1 MKSNIGSF
9 FSYGDDNR
17 VHQGN
22 LYRDI
27 KIIIDYDITDVEEI
41 VQLKMP
47 YMFILS
53 QECDL
58 KNDFESF
65 NDYTSVMDKEQYF
78 NALNKEEDFIIEN
91 NKCENKTN
99 KKFID
104 EFRPIHDKCIP
115 SILSCP
121 AFPAEE
127 VREGFHL
134 FETDY
139 VVMDEKGN
147 PKKTKWKS
155 IKRNETPRYHYI
167 EGDTIHQI
175 PELVIDFKRYYTIP
189 KKYLYSIHN
198 SHFMASLNELFRDD
212 LSSRFAHYQSRIGL
226 PNLY

>member
-1 MKSNIGSF
+1 MKSNIGSH

-17 VHQGN
+17 IHQGN

-41 VQLKMP
+41 VQLEIP
-47 YMFILS
+47 YIFILS

-65 NDYTSVMDKEQYF
+65 HDYNSFEKKEQCF
-78 NALNKEEDFIIEN
+78 NVLSEEEDFIIEN
-91 NKCENKTN
+91 HKFENKSN
-99 KKFID
+99 NDVI
-104 EFRPIHDKCIP
+104 RGLRSIHDKCIP

-139 VVMDEKGN
+139 MVMDEKGN
-147 PKKTKWKS
+147 PTRTKWS
-155 IKRNETPRYHYI
+155 NIEDNETPRYHYI
-167 EGDTIHQI
+167 KGDTNHQI

-198 SHFMASLNELFRDD
+198 SHFMAALNEIFRDD

-226 PNLY
+226 PDFY